1 MKIIFKIL
9 KYAFLVILV
18 FIIGLIVWI
27 GLPNSDSNLNKT
39 VRSSTQYW
47 ELTTGSKIAYT
58 HLTPKK
64 DSILGTIVYL
74 HGGPGGYIDDLAISV
89 FENIANNGYD
99 VFLYDQIGSGL
110 SSRLANPKDYSVQ
123 RHSDDLKNIIENINA
138 ERTILIGQSWGGF
151 LASYFATYNPNLV
164 SEIILTAPGGI
175 FPPLSNETE
184 TYEDVLIK
192 GLTNID
198 ERTERINEKMNNSI
212 TNKESIWLAMASIF
226 GNPSIIS
233 DDKVDGVLHK
243 FSKEFVSAM
252 VCDTLRVK
260 ELKGRPGMYSAI
272 FTKKSTDSITNQ
284 FRNDMKSFSKPVLVL
299 KPECDY
305 IPWQDTYE
313 YLDIFQNAE
322 LKVIEGAGHTAY
334 IENKEAY
341 IANILNFINKS

>member
-1 MKIIFKIL
+1 MVW
-9 KYAFLVILV
+9 VISPSLDNE
-18 FIIGLIVWI
+18 L
-27 GLPNSDSNLNKT
+27 NST
-39 VRSSTQYW
+39 VRNSTQYW
-47 ELTTGSKIAYT
+47 ELTIGSKIAYT
-58 HLTPKK
+58 HLTPKN
-64 DSILGTIVYL
+64 DSILGTIIYL
-74 HGGPGGYIDDLAISV
+74 HGGPGGYIDDLTINV
-89 FENIANNGYD
+89 FENIANNGYE

-123 RHSDDLKNIIENINA
+123 RHSNDLKNIITNIDA

-164 SEIILTAPGGI
+164 SEIILSAPSGI
-175 FPPLSNETE
+175 YPPLPNIMET
-184 TYEDVLIK
+184 DKDDLIQ

-198 ERTERINEKMNNSI
+198 ERTERLNETMENSL
-212 TNKESIWLAMASIF
+212 TKKETIWLAMASIF
-226 GNPSIIS
+226 GNPSFIS

-252 VCDTLRVK
+252 VCDTLRA
-260 ELKGRPGMYSAI
+260 EEPNGRPGMYSAI
-272 FTKKSTDSITNQ
+272 FTKKSTDSITKQ

-313 YLDIFQNAE
+313 YLDIFQNTE

-334 IENKEAY
+334 IENREGY
-341 IANILNFINKS
+341 ITNILNFINKS